1 MGNEYQAEHEN
12 LRLKSIELWRSRV
25 QELREERRELREE
38 NERLR
43 EENKRL
49 REQRDLFAFEAITNQ
64 MDDTD
69 WSDK

>member
-1 MGNEYQAEHEN
+1 MGNEYQAEQEE
-12 LRLKSIELWRSRV
+12 LRLKSVELWRGRV
-25 QELREERRELREE
+25 QELLSENLEL
-38 NERLR
+38 L

-49 REQRDLFAFEAITNQ
+49 REQRDFFAFEAITNQ

>member
-1 MGNEYQAEHEN
+1 MENEYQAEQED
-12 LRLKSIELWRSRV
+12 LRLKSVEFWRGRV
-25 QELREERRELREE
+25 QELREENRE
-38 NERLR
+38 LR

-49 REQRDLFAFEAITNQ
+49 REQRDFFAFEAITNQ

>member
-1 MGNEYQAEHEN
+1 MENENMTEQEL
-12 LRLKSIELWRSRV
+12 LRLRSVEFWRGRV
-25 QELREERRELREE
+25 RELTLE

-49 REQRDLFAFEAITNQ
+49 REQRDALAFEAITSKIN
-64 MDDTD
+64 DED